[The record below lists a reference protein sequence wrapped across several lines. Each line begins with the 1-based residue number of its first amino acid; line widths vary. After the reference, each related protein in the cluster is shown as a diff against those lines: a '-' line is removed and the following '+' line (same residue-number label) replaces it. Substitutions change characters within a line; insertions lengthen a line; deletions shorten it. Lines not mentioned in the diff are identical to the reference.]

1 MKTWKVT
8 IRRDGELETIY
19 VKAKN
24 THEVPYIV
32 AEKMG
37 SYVDYVICDWE

>member
-24 THEVPYIV
+24 THEVPKKKKK
-32 AEKMG
+32 KMG
-37 SYVDYVICDWE
+37 SYADYVICDWE